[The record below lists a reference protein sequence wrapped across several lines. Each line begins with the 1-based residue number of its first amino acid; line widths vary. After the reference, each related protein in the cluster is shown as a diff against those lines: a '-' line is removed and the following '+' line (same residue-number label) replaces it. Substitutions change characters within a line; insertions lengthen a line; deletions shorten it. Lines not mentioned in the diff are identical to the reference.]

1 MFNLRHWGLSF
12 LKLNIPKGIWSI
24 TPCWSCIWRVLKFS
38 RNLSILQKMST
49 TKSLT
54 VMTKRCPFPFKSP
67 SSTVAK
73 SLLRSALHCRDW
85 SLLLPECGFYDQG
98 KQVICSTNSWPGQK
112 HVGTNQK
119 AKGGRKDVKNEDYV
133 PSWAFWRRPT
143 ECNVCFQARAQ
154 LHSDLPQ
161 W

>member
-1 MFNLRHWGLSF
+1 MVGFSF

-24 TPCWSCIWRVLKFS
+24 IPCWSCIWRVLKIS
-38 RNLSILQKMST
+38 RNLSIWQKMST

-85 SLLLPECGFYDQG
+85 SLLLPECGFYHQG

-119 AKGGRKDVKNEDYV
+119 AKRDWPERCEEWGLCSIMGLVENMD
-133 PSWAFWRRPT
+133 PMSAM
-143 ECNVCFQARAQ
+143 CFQARAE

-161 W
+161 L